1 MLNSITIDHRDLRA
15 SGTRPPATAVC
26 HYLVSM
32 AVSPDQTE
40 MWGGLSQ
47 LGGSELEAN
56 ERLLEGIL
64 AVEDVD
70 SVYTTFSGPEGH

>member
-1 MLNSITIDHRDLRA
+1 
-15 SGTRPPATAVC
+15 
-26 HYLVSM
+26 
-32 AVSPDQTE
+32 

-70 SVYTTFSGPEGH
+70 SVYTTFSSPEGH